1 MSVNKSI
8 EENLENIRGLIV
20 KRKKFNEK
28 QFRKSLTLKR
38 RRKENTRRRANESAL
53 EAFQSC
59 KIILW

>member
-53 EAFQSC
+53 ENQSC